1 MRPIGHISDAG
12 QAHQFSDYLAANG
25 MATDLDREADGR
37 FLVWVVEEEHIAEAK
52 TALAEFVASPGAP
65 KFLGHAGSA
74 ERKERVEEESQAAY
88 AKRIRTRKSLMP
100 RMTSR
105 GVGPLTFALV
115 GICVAVAVY
124 SMLGSRREL
133 LEKMFI
139 ENPDLPGFL
148 TAVRQGEVWRLWS
161 PIFLHFSLAHIV
173 FNMMWLFNLG
183 SMIEGRLGTRTL
195 ALLVFVT
202 GLLSN
207 LAERMSGSIHF
218 GGMSGVVYALIGYV
232 WIRGKYDPAS
242 GVGLDPQ
249 SRMISLVWLV
259 VCMTGMV
266 GPVANYAHFSGLIVG
281 MAWGWIAAST
291 SRRRPE

>member
-1 MRPIGHISDAG
+1 MRPIGHISDAVL
-12 QAHQFSDYLAANG
+12 ARRFSDYLAANG
-25 MATDLDREADGR
+25 METNVDREADGR
-37 FLVWVVEEEHIAEAK
+37 FLVWIVEEEHIEEAK
-52 TALAEFVASPGAP
+52 AALEEFVASPGATR
-65 KFLGHAGSA
+65 FMGHDGVA
-74 ERKERVEEESQAAY
+74 ERKERAEQESQAAY

-115 GICVAVAVY
+115 AICIAVAVY
-124 SMLGSRREL
+124 SMLGTREEL

-139 ENPDLPGFL
+139 ENPELPGFL
-148 TAVRQGEVWRLWS
+148 TAVKQGEVWRLWS
-161 PIFLHFSLAHIV
+161 PIFLHFGLAHIV

-202 GLLSN
+202 GLISN
-207 LAERMSGSIHF
+207 LAQRMSGSIYF

-266 GPVANYAHFSGLIVG
+266 GPIANYAHFSGLIVG

-291 SRRRPE
+291 LRRRPE